1 MAASASHIS
10 VRKIDGVM
18 RVDFVDRN
26 ILDELNIHQIGI
38 ELMKAVEAEFRPKVV
53 LVFRNVEHLSSAAFG
68 TLISLKGR
76 VESRD
81 GQLRLCE
88 IQPRIREAF
97 TITKLDRLFAIHD
110 GFDAAVQS
118 FS

>member
-1 MAASASHIS
+1 MAASPTHIS
-10 VRKIDGVM
+10 VRKIDGIT
-18 RVDFVDRN
+18 RIDFVNRN
-26 ILDELNIHQIGI
+26 ILDELNIHEINVQ
-38 ELMKAVEAEFRPKVV
+38 LMKIAESEFRPKIVI
-53 LVFRNVEHLSSAAFG
+53 VFRNVEHLSSAAFG

-110 GFDAAVQS
+110 SFDAAVQS